1 VPEQLLHGAKL
12 YSGIIY
18 FYPPLA
24 PFLLALITRVIGH
37 SLAAYTAIGIAQSAI
52 VAALLYAIARRLA
65 GLWPALAA
73 SLAFVMMNM
82 CGASTWRA
90 NWIFPYAH
98 AATFGM
104 MFLLAF
110 LACVVFDGP
119 WLSIVFALA
128 AAWCKVDFA
137 AAVVIVVVALLL
149 VGKLRV
155 RHAMA
160 FVAAFAAIGALL
172 AAIFG
177 AANLRA
183 NIVPPVLTDTLRA
196 SRFYALVSGQASWRE
211 HAPDVLLALAV
222 FGAIALL
229 IRLRR
234 GAIAFAAAIIA
245 GLVAPGTAA
254 FFRACGVIQWTALF
268 FRRRDPWLF
277 ALGAL
282 SIAATL
288 RIALNVTPG
297 WYGFVLIVP
306 LYLLIAYAARNQP
319 VWLVLLLVVSLR
331 GLADARAT
339 FAPKRIPIVTKRGVF
354 LDWNAD
360 RAAVLNEVL
369 PLLHGSVAV
378 MPEGLTLN
386 YFANVPTTLRF
397 HTFTPVETGDAAVE
411 AEVIRDIA
419 AHPPEQIVFLQ
430 RDMREFGSRGFGID
444 YDQRLVAF
452 IRTRY
457 VVERAWIRPKF
468 RLVLLKRRG

>member
-1 VPEQLLHGAKL
+1 
-12 YSGIIY
+12 
-18 FYPPLA
+18 
-24 PFLLALITRVIGH
+24 VIGH

-65 GLWPALAA
+65 GRWPALAA

-98 AATFGM
+98 AATLGM
-104 MFLLAF
+104 TFLLAF
-110 LACVVFDGP
+110 FACVVFERP
-119 WLSIVFALA
+119 WLSLVFALA
-128 AAWCKVDFA
+128 AAWCKVDFVV
-137 AAVVIVVVALLL
+137 AVVIVIVALLL
-149 VGKLRV
+149 VGKLRL
-155 RHAMA
+155 RHAIA
-160 FVAAFAAIGALL
+160 FVGAFAATGALL
-172 AAIFG
+172 VAIFG

-183 NIVPPVLTDTLRA
+183 NILPPVLIATSRA
-196 SRFYALVSGQASWRE
+196 ARFYAVVGGEASWRK
-211 HAPDVLLALAV
+211 HTADVLLALAV
-222 FGAIALL
+222 FGVIGLL
-229 IRLRR
+229 IRLRHR
-234 GAIAFAAAIIA
+234 ASALAVVLVA
-245 GLVAPGTAA
+245 GLVAPATAA
-254 FFRACGVIQWTALF
+254 FFRACGLVQWLALF
-268 FRRRDPWLF
+268 FRRRDAWLF

-288 RIALNVTPG
+288 RIALNVTPN

-319 VWLVLLLVVSLR
+319 IWLVLLLVVSLR

-339 FAPKRIPIVTKRGVF
+339 FATKRIPVVTTRGVF

-360 RAAVLNEVL
+360 RAAVLDELL

-397 HTFTPVETGDAAVE
+397 HTFTPVETGDPAVE

-430 RDMREFGSRGFGID
+430 RDMREFGSRGFGVD

-452 IRTRY
+452 VHGRY
-457 VVERAWIRPKF
+457 VAERAWIRPRF